1 MRIKCMKQG
10 GRLTALALAAAL
22 LWSSLPPARAQ
33 GVDLRTA
40 DVSGHPTI
48 RLAGGFHQLYFDEHT
63 PEQRVAFDPLI
74 IGGSPVPGELLEAAK
89 ALDFDRVVDI
99 AKEAMWR
106 WFGPIR
112 MDENGESAAP
122 NISADEGTYS
132 DGNIFGEEISFH
144 FDWRLD
150 PVDNARRLHDFIT
163 LVRERRGIDRFN
175 LFGMSGSGPILLAY
189 LKLYGLDRAAS
200 VVFDIS
206 MHNGTTL
213 FGEIAKRRLVL
224 NADALSKTRI
234 LGAIGLDLGSMQPV
248 LRALYE
254 TGLLDAASKLLTLA
268 SGRVV
273 NRLYDEI
280 IIPLVFTIPEIWA
293 YVPVKDYEAAKQ
305 ALFRGDP
312 RYAGLVAKLDRY
324 RNEVLAFADEVLL
337 AAAGQ
342 VKVGVRAAYGFPQF
356 PVGTGPAVQS
366 DSLVDTAYASLGAV
380 CAPLEAPFPSCYRQ
394 KACGG
399 HSHISPDRL
408 IDASACLLPDQTW
421 FARDKPHGTET
432 SYSGWYDWFL
442 RAENA
447 TVFGSEKYP
456 QFAEMTQLHVYVPL
470 QAPEPAP
477 CALAA
482 ALKAVG
488 LRLLKIW
495 RWLLLLP
502 LFWV

>member
-1 MRIKCMKQG
+1 MRIICIKR
-10 GRLTALALAAAL
+10 GRGLAALALAAAL
-22 LWSSLPPARAQ
+22 LWPALPMSRARGA
-33 GVDLRTA
+33 DLRTA
-40 DVSGHPTI
+40 DVSGYPTI
-48 RLAGGFHQLYFDEHT
+48 RLAGGFHTLYFDEHT
-63 PEQRVAFDPLI
+63 PERRVAFDPLI
-74 IGGSPVPGELLEAAK
+74 VGGSPVPGELLEAAK
-89 ALDFDRVVDI
+89 ALEFDRAVDI

-106 WFGPIR
+106 WFGPVR
-112 MDENGESAAP
+112 MDESGESAAP

-132 DGNIFGEEISFH
+132 DGNILAEEIAFH

-150 PVDNARRLHDFIT
+150 PMENARRLRDFIA

-189 LKLYGLDRAAS
+189 LKLYGTDRAAS

-206 MHNGTTL
+206 MHNGTTV
-213 FGEIAKRRLVL
+213 FGELAKRRLTL
-224 NADALSKTRI
+224 NADALSQTRT
-234 LGAIGLDLGSMQPV
+234 LGGIDLDLGAAQPL

-268 SGRVV
+268 SKRVV

-293 YVPVKDYEAAKQ
+293 YVPMKDYEAAKQ

-324 RNEVLAFADEVLL
+324 RGEVLAYADETLL

-342 VKVGVRAAYGFPQF
+342 VKVGVRASYGLPQF
-356 PVGTGPAVQS
+356 PVGAGPAVQS
-366 DSLVDTAYASLGAV
+366 DNLVDTAYASLGAV
-380 CAPLEAPFPSCYRQ
+380 CAPLGAPFPSCYRQ

-421 FARDKPHGTET
+421 FARGKPHGTET
-432 SYSGWYDWFL
+432 SYAGWYGWFL
-442 RAENA
+442 RAEDA
-447 TVFGSEKYP
+447 TVFGSEAYP
-456 QFAEMTQLHVYVPL
+456 QFTEMTLPGVFAPL

-482 ALKAVG
+482 ALKAAG
-488 LRLLKIW
+488 LWLLKIW